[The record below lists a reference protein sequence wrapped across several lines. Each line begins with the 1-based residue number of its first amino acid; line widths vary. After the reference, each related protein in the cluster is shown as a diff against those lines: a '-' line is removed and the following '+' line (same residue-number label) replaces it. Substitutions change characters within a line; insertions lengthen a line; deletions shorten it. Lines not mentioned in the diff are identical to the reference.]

1 MDYIW
6 LFEEYRVI
14 KRVPPFP
21 WLPQLGKLCDL
32 IFTTTTHSA
41 FQSFAMWFLFWR
53 FAYNIG
59 LGVLLSHQSKSRLL
73 TRCIQHI
80 TPDNPLYSII
90 RKWVRIGMPP
100 DYKADQYPAA
110 FNAWIGF
117 RNLVDIV
124 LANDLV
130 TYVVFCLAYF
140 ETPESIS
147 FQIVLSYIIGIFLCV
162 FTLWAKT
169 DAYRVVKDFAW
180 CMFTWYTLFR

>member
-1 MDYIW
+1 
-6 LFEEYRVI
+6 
-14 KRVPPFP
+14 
-21 WLPQLGKLCDL
+21 
-32 IFTTTTHSA
+32 
-41 FQSFAMWFLFWR
+41 
-53 FAYNIG
+53 
-59 LGVLLSHQSKSRLL
+59 
-73 TRCIQHI
+73 
-80 TPDNPLYSII
+80 
-90 RKWVRIGMPP
+90 MPP